1 MKALYEHIYVFNSL
15 FLALIYKIR
24 LNGELIRE
32 NVMIVLLHV
41 LIFIRSYIWNLLV
54 NWTMKG
60 QVGIV

>member
-1 MKALYEHIYVFNSL
+1 M
-15 FLALIYKIR
+15 
-24 LNGELIRE
+24 NGELIRE

-60 QVGIV
+60 IDRMKPRNHVTRLDGSLERKESV